1 MFARDEFP
9 NSRVKDGKNLYGVHG
24 FYLGLEKDNK
34 AHVTTMPG
42 PALVFR
48 TIGGM
53 LDLYFFPGPTPE
65 EVIQQYLALVGKPAL
80 PAYYALGFQVSL
92 FCTQI

>member
-1 MFARDEFP
+1 
-9 NSRVKDGKNLYGVHG
+9 
-24 FYLGLEKDNK
+24 
-34 AHVTTMPG
+34 MPG

-65 EVIQQYLALVGKPAL
+65 EVIQQYLALIGKPAL
-80 PAYYALGFQVSL
+80 PAYYALGFQVSRL
-92 FCTQI
+92 CTQIKPIVFFFLLVFFCVFASLDV